1 MKRSKGNDIGSKVL
15 SSYEIGILRG
25 MRKRK
30 SDEQVEALL
39 TQEKLKKYLGC
50 EISIRLA
57 DGTEVTSTAEE
68 FIIASAI
75 SDAIS
80 KGSFEKMKTM
90 MQLKGELDTSTNV
103 VVNSKVDEDLLRRA
117 LGSEEEIEE
126 DDGGNG
132 EG

>member
-1 MKRSKGNDIGSKVL
+1 
-15 SSYEIGILRG
+15 
-25 MRKRK
+25 
-30 SDEQVEALL
+30 
-39 TQEKLKKYLGC
+39 
-50 EISIRLA
+50 
-57 DGTEVTSTAEE
+57 
-68 FIIASAI
+68 
-75 SDAIS
+75 
-80 KGSFEKMKTM
+80 M